1 MKNILKKLGVL
12 GLLVTIVSPFINVNA
27 ETTECEPHLQN
38 YLFLDV
44 AYPYEFEGYLDEG
57 YSTYANFS
65 YMFST
70 NENSEVKNVKVSRD
84 YLETASKLNKYWGL
98 YNSVYSYASMN
109 SSNKYYNQYK
119 GDAMHGTEF
128 VTTANP
134 NYTTNT
140 ILLHT
145 EWARYDED
153 GDAIVSKWPGVY
165 NVATVQEGLGNN
177 VKAVENVLV
186 DGATYNNTRFNDL
199 SSSYKGKLPDYFTML
214 ANKKY
219 SEGMVWTSQN
229 DSYVPLKIT
238 RRLSDK
244 AFDGLVFGYIQ
255 DNKVYVFSKTT
266 TTAQFAE
273 ITEDDIT
280 DSFEAYIAYYEL
292 SEDEKIDPTNNEEAK
307 YVKELT
313 NGKES
318 DLDFNTSTAY
328 YWPFVLNVEYDV
340 CPLTDD
346 GGDNGDT
353 TTPISY
359 WMVTYEDNAKGD
371 TSVTNMPSSSEK
383 TKVGTN
389 IKVDDKKPT
398 RDNYTFKGWCEVDNC
413 SKPYQP
419 GDEIK
424 SPEASTTVKLLAQ
437 WAKVGTEENK
447 KTGVMSYVLGFISVG
462 VVAGGI
468 YLISKKKN
476 LFKQI

>member
-1 MKNILKKLGVL
+1 MKNVLKKLGVL
-12 GLLVTIVSPFINVNA
+12 GLIIAVVSPFINVNA
-27 ETTECEPHLQN
+27 ETPECETHLQN

-65 YMFST
+65 YMFSS
-70 NENSEVKNVKVSRD
+70 NENSQINNVKVTRD
-84 YLETASKLNKYWGL
+84 YLDTATKLNKYWGL
-98 YNSVYSYASMN
+98 YNSVYSYATMN
-109 SSNKYYNQYK
+109 SNNRYYNQYK
-119 GDAMHGTEF
+119 GDEMYGTEF

-145 EWARYDED
+145 QWARYDEN
-153 GDAIVSKWPGVY
+153 GDAIISKWPGVY
-165 NVATVQEGLGNN
+165 DVATVQEGLGDN

-186 DGATYNNTRFNDL
+186 DGATYNSTRFNDL

-229 DSYVPLKIT
+229 DLYVPLKIT
-238 RRLSDK
+238 RKLSEK
-244 AFDGLVFGYIQ
+244 AFDDLIFGYIY
-255 DNKVYVFSKTT
+255 DDKVMVFSKNSTT
-266 TTAQFAE
+266 DQFA
-273 ITEDDIT
+273 DISKGDIE
-280 DSFEAYIAYYEL
+280 DSFEAYLAYYEL
-292 SEDEKIDPTNNEEAK
+292 SKDEQNDPENNEEAK
-307 YVKELT
+307 YVKTLK

-318 DLDFNTSTAY
+318 DLNFKIDTAY

-346 GGDNGDT
+346 GGDDGKDPQ
-353 TTPISY
+353 PISQ
-359 WMVTYEDNAKGD
+359 WMVTYDDNVND
-371 TSVTNMPSSSEK
+371 TSVTNMPSPSAK
-383 TKVGTN
+383 TNVGTP
-389 IKVDDKKPT
+389 IKIDDKKPS
-398 RDNYTFKGWCEVDNC
+398 RDNYTFKGWCETDNC

-437 WAKVGTEENK
+437 WAKVGPEENK

-462 VVAGGI
+462 VVAGGV